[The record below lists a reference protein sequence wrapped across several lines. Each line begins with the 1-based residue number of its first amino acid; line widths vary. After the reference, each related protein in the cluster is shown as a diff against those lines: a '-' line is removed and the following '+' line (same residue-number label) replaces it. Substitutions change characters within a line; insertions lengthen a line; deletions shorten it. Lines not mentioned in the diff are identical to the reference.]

1 MNFLIEIEN
10 NLYKLYDLRT
20 GIIFFIYDTKTNSY
34 ETIDYSS
41 WTPNKT
47 ENEEIK
53 QWLVNLIQTTPN
65 HKIQELRFNLH
76 NIKAEIKQ
84 ESRDKKINQLLK

>member
-34 ETIDYSS
+34 ESINYS
-41 WTPNKT
+41 KHFQA
-47 ENEEIK
+47 EDEQLK
-53 QWLVNLIQTTPN
+53 QWLINLIQTTPN
-65 HKIQELRFNLH
+65 HKIEELRFNLD

>member
-47 ENEEIK
+47 ENEQIK

-65 HKIQELRFNLH
+65 NKIEELRFNLD